1 MGNRKGSVVDASTV
15 TGEVSGLVI
24 ISVVSGSVV
33 GSMVVG
39 GGAVVVTTVE
49 MSVGVVVSIMIVVS
63 VGAG

>member
-15 TGEVSGLVI
+15 TGEVSELVI

>member
-1 MGNRKGSVVDASTV
+1 MVDASTV

-49 MSVGVVVSIMIVVS
+49 MSVGVVVSIMMVVS